1 MKKPTLRLR
10 QVFEGPTHFKVVK
23 PLGNPIKIAKK
34 GLSPNLMGRLRK
46 FARNGEVPEPVEA
59 TGDERAIDFET
70 PVEAP
75 IAPLPRAP
83 TLAEIMARPEFVT
96 TQEAVGVPVETIKAS
111 DVEQAPVI
119 VPVAPPMTTAA
130 MPRMVATPEAQRMGP
145 PAPVA
150 PVTRRAAAPDEQ
162 EQLTDLQYA
171 NKLIEEEMAKD
182 KPDYKLVEEYF
193 KTFKELV
200 DAEAAKSQPTTVMP
214 AAPVAAAPVVVRRA
228 PGFAPEISGA
238 PGSLQTE
245 TPTVTRRGTVV
256 TAPAVAVPAAVPA
269 FAAAPAAAV
278 EIAPAPAPAPAAAPA
293 AVVTP
298 ATPAPTASAVPSAVA
313 PTEKVLTEKAVTA
326 SAEKPAPVEA
336 SPFEKTLN
344 GLGYTMAQ
352 YQAMPAPMKIAAQ
365 QAVRATIAAQTAAE
379 EEAKAAEAET
389 AAFAE
394 QQRALKIESDSL
406 QASAKAAR
414 ETQQKI
420 LDEYDHLKNPTT
432 YLGSM
437 STLGQIGTAIS
448 LAAGAFASGMTGM
461 PNFAQK
467 IYDNAIEQDLQAQ
480 KRKADSL
487 YQRLVQAGN
496 SVNSAEDLVKAQLK
510 LVGAAELNRRSA
522 QIKLPLV
529 KARIEAEAAKQAM
542 NAVSTMQRVAKDQAT
557 MAREAELRP
566 YQIRKL
572 EAEAV
577 IAEGTPAR
585 LKEEMRLRREKAD
598 LDREQAEQA
607 RQDRI
612 AATQDKAEQ
621 ERIARGL
628 TVGTTE
634 LELKSKTGSKDVRD
648 NIAAREQAM
657 MSILKLES
665 LFKKEGYRVFN
676 PLSEA
681 RTEAIEELATF
692 IEQYPKAAGFKRA
705 ISLSAAKQLKEGLQA
720 PAGGIAF
727 VKKVLGTDP
736 VVAITGIRR
745 EVQRSY
751 ADQVRSVVRNPQSD
765 AVNNAI
771 LSAYAKADEEIKKY
785 EMMQTAD
792 ESLFSEE

>member
-46 FARNGEVPEPVEA
+46 FARNGEVPDPVEA
-59 TGDERAIDFET
+59 TGDERAIDFEQ
-70 PVEAP
+70 PVT
-75 IAPLPRAP
+75 AP
-83 TLAEIMARPEFVT
+83 TVPFDGAPHERSLGEIEQSLAYLKALEM
-96 TQEAVGVPVETIKAS
+96 TQSADDVAQVEKIKAS
-111 DVEQAPVI
+111 NMEQAPVV
-119 VPVAPPMTTAA
+119 VPAAPPMNVAA
-130 MPRMVATPEAQRMGP
+130 IPRVRGLTDAEMMGP
-145 PAPVA
+145 PAP
-150 PVTRRAAAPDEQ
+150 
-162 EQLTDLQYA
+162 
-171 NKLIEEEMAKD
+171 
-182 KPDYKLVEEYF
+182 
-193 KTFKELV
+193 
-200 DAEAAKSQPTTVMP
+200 TT
-214 AAPVAAAPVVVRRA
+214 
-228 PGFAPEISGA
+228 
-238 PGSLQTE
+238 
-245 TPTVTRRGTVV
+245 
-256 TAPAVAVPAAVPA
+256 TAPKTQAEPESVPDLEIPTPAVKAESDL
-269 FAAAPAAAV
+269 
-278 EIAPAPAPAPAAAPA
+278 EIPAPAMVKQEVAAP
-293 AVVTP
+293 P
-298 ATPAPTASAVPSAVA
+298 
-313 PTEKVLTEKAVTA
+313 
-326 SAEKPAPVEA
+326 AEKPRPVPAEPSLFERALGMVNFDLAKYEAA
-336 SPFEKTLN
+336 SPE
-344 GLGYTMAQ
+344 
-352 YQAMPAPMKIAAQ
+352 MKPIIRQAAQ
-365 QAVRATIAAQTAAE
+365 AAFTAKA
-379 EEAKAAEAET
+379 AADADVAAAEAET
-389 AAFAE
+389 SAIAAE
-394 QQRALKIESDSL
+394 QAAQKEELVRL
-406 QASAKAAR
+406 QKSAER
-414 ETQQKI
+414 SRDIQEKI
-420 LDEYDHLKNPTT
+420 LSEYDYLKNPTT

-480 KRKADSL
+480 KRRADSL
-487 YQRLVQAGN
+487 YQRLVNAGN
-496 SVNSAEDLVKAQLK
+496 SVENAENMVRAQLK
-510 LVGAAELNRRSA
+510 LVGAAEQTRRA
-522 QIKLPLV
+522 AEIKLPQV
-529 KARIEAEAAKQAM
+529 KAKIEAAAAKSALD
-542 NAVSTMQRVAKDQAT
+542 ATSTMERIARDQAKE
-557 MAREAELRP
+557 AREASLAPLRE
-566 YQIRKL
+566 RKL
-572 EAEAV
+572 KAETV

-612 AATQDKAEQ
+612 AATKDKEEQ
-621 ERIARGL
+621 KRIARGL

-634 LELKSKTGSKDVRD
+634 LELKSETGSKDVRD

-727 VKKVLGTDP
+727 VKKVLGADP
-736 VVAITGIRR
+736 VVAITGIRK

-765 AVNNAI
+765 AVNDAI
-771 LSAYAKADEEIKKY
+771 LSAYAKADQEIKKY

-792 ESLFSEE
+792 EEL